1 MTKDELWS
9 KRTLARRE
17 LQDIEEALSLD
28 DHYIDI
34 IEQENTE
41 LKSKID
47 VLETDNYNANC
58 NLALITGKLDQ
69 AIDLLRMCQNAYLRD
84 PGLKINVEHF
94 LQETLS
100 FMGDSK

>member
-28 DHYIDI
+28 DHYIDM

-41 LKSKID
+41 LKSKVD
-47 VLETDNYNANC
+47 ALETDNYNANC
-58 NLALITGKLDQ
+58 NLALITGKLDK
-69 AIDLLRMCQNAYLRD
+69 AIDLLRMCQNTYLRD
-84 PGLKINVEHF
+84 PELKTEIERF
-94 LQETLS
+94 L
-100 FMGDSK
+100 KKNK

>member
-41 LKSKID
+41 LKSKVD
-47 VLETDNYNANC
+47 ALETDSYNANC
-58 NLALITGKLDQ
+58 NLALITEKLDK
-69 AIDLLRMCQNAYLRD
+69 AIDLLRMCQNTYLRD
-84 PGLKINVEHF
+84 PELRQNVQQFINDIKE
-94 LQETLS
+94 
-100 FMGDSK
+100 